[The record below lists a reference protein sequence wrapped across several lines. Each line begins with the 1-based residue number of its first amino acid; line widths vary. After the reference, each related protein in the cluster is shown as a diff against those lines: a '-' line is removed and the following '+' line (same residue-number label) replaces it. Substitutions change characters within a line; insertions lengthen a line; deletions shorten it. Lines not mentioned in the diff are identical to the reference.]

1 MKRPS
6 CVPVATSPC
15 PRRVAADRQ
24 ILDLQVEVR
33 ERPLERGDHG
43 THSLGARRMVRPEVL
58 VLREGVGR
66 DLVGDVQVARVEALL
81 DQPAKDTLWIRH
93 AKLLSSVQD

>member
-1 MKRPS
+1 
-6 CVPVATSPC
+6 
-15 PRRVAADRQ
+15 
-24 ILDLQVEVR
+24 
-33 ERPLERGDHG
+33 
-43 THSLGARRMVRPEVL
+43 MVRPEVL